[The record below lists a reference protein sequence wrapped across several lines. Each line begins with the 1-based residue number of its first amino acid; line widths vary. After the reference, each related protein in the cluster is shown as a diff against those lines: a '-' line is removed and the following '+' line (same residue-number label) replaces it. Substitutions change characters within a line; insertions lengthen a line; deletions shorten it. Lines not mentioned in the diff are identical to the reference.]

1 MPSHQKS
8 ASSQNKYPHPR
19 QYIFG
24 KCHTPILE
32 IFKKKTKFRPKI
44 NMRRRSFSGDR
55 RRNGDLSPHWDP
67 RTDPR
72 LLPPSPRGGQPPE
85 PGWLEGGRLVT
96 AHPPRPNKPPAAD
109 KASAAESPTTDRGC
123 PPPARTYK
131 KKGIVPPFNEKA
143 YI

>member
-1 MPSHQKS
+1 MGILFAIVNMPSHQKS

-24 KCHTPILE
+24 KCHTTILA
-32 IFKKKTKFRPKI
+32 IFTKKTKFRPKI

-85 PGWLEGGRLVT
+85 PGWLEGGRLLT
-96 AHPPRPNKPPAAD
+96 AALPAQTNPPPPTKHRPRSLQRRTGVAPRPP
-109 KASAAESPTTDRGC
+109 G
-123 PPPARTYK
+123 RTRRR
-131 KKGIVPPFNEKA
+131 A
-143 YI
+143 